1 MAQPNASIVSWP
13 NSNKIRNLAFLKE
26 RQWSNSIG
34 QGMMEAMPAFTLIHQ
49 SSQPEAKL
57 D

>member
-26 RQWSNSIG
+26 RQLSNSIG
-34 QGMMEAMPAFTLIHQ
+34 QRMMEAMPAFTLIHR